1 MKQNAED
8 DEDERLDI
16 EEYYEE
22 IDEEEKVS

>member
-8 DEDERLDI
+8 DEDDRLEI
-16 EEYYEE
+16 EEYDEE

>member
-8 DEDERLDI
+8 DEDERLEI
-16 EEYYEE
+16 EEYDEE